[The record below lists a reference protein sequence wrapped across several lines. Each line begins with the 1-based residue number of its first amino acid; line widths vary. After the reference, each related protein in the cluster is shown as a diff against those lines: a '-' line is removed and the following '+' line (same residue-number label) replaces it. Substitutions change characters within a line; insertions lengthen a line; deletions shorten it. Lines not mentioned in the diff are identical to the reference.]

1 MPTTSPNPALNAV
14 TLSIIGSVVLVLL
27 KGFSG
32 YFGHSYALIADAIES
47 TADIFSSV
55 MVYLGLKFAQKPADD
70 NHPYGHGKIE
80 PLTTFVVVT
89 FLLLSAGV
97 IAYHSIS
104 NINTR
109 HQAPAAWTLLV
120 LVPIIAWKEMAFHLI
135 MKKAKALNNQTLR
148 AEAWHQRSDAITSVA
163 AFIGVSIAVIMGRG
177 YENADDWAALFAAA
191 IIVYNS
197 YHLFRP
203 AFAELMDE
211 HLYDDLITDVRR
223 ESHKVAGIIA
233 TEKCFVRKSGQAYF
247 IDLHIII
254 DGEMTVRD
262 GHALSHRLK
271 DHLLTAF
278 PDIENI
284 LIHIEPDNDPDV
296 SWSPPQTS
304 KTSREK

>member
-1 MPTTSPNPALNAV
+1 MKNVQNPALNAV
-14 TLSIIGSVVLVLL
+14 TLSIIGSVILVLL
-27 KGFSG
+27 KGLSG

-80 PLTTFVVVT
+80 PMTTFVIVV
-89 FLLLSAGV
+89 FLLVSAVV
-97 IAYHSIS
+97 IAYHSIN

-120 LVPIIAWKEMAFHLI
+120 LVPIIAWKEIAFRLI
-135 MKKAKALNNQTLR
+135 MKKANSLNNQTLR

-163 AFIGVSIAVIMGRG
+163 AFIGISIAVMMGQG
-177 YENADDWAALFAAA
+177 YENADDWAALFAAV

-211 HLYDDLITDVRR
+211 HLYDELIADVRR
-223 ESHKVAGIIA
+223 ESQAVDGIID
-233 TEKCFVRKSGQAYF
+233 TEKCFVRKSGQAYY

-254 DGEMTVRD
+254 DGEMSVRN

-271 DHLLTAF
+271 DHLLSAF

-284 LIHIEPDNDPDV
+284 LIHIEPDNDPNIH
-296 SWSPPQTS
+296 WIRNQHT
-304 KTSREK
+304 KIK

>member
-1 MPTTSPNPALNAV
+1 MPSKVKNIALNTV
-14 TLSIIGSVVLVLL
+14 VLSIIGSVVLVLL

-80 PLTTFVVVT
+80 PLTTFVVIV
-89 FLLLSAGV
+89 FLLISAFV
-97 IAYHSIS
+97 ISYHSIN

-120 LVPIIAWKEMAFHLI
+120 LVPIIAWKEIAFHLI
-135 MKKAKALNNQTLR
+135 MKKATALKSQTLC

-163 AFIGVSIAVIMGRG
+163 AFIGISIAVVMGRG

-191 IIVYNS
+191 VIVYNS
-197 YHLFRP
+197 YRLFRP

-211 HLYDDLITDVRR
+211 HLYDDLIAGIRR
-223 ESHKVAGIIA
+223 ESHSVDGIIA
-233 TEKCFVRKSGQAYF
+233 TEKCHIRKSGRSYF
-247 IDLHIII
+247 VDLHIII
-254 DGEMTVRD
+254 DGSMTVRD
-262 GHALSHRLK
+262 GHTLSHCLK
-271 DHLLTAF
+271 DHLLEKF
-278 PDIENI
+278 PEIHDV
-284 LIHIEPDNDPDV
+284 LIHIEPDNDPGV
-296 SWSPPQTS
+296 SWSNNLQS
-304 KTSREK
+304 